1 MITFDQVSVVAGNR
15 TILHPFTLTL
25 TEPVISVVGANGSG
39 KSTFARLIN
48 GLVTPMNGVVRLG
61 EAPRQLDTVRDGAAV
76 RQRVGFVFTDANAQ
90 LIMPTALEDTS
101 LSLRKSHRSRT
112 EREQAARNHL
122 KNVGLAH
129 LAEQSI
135 HALSGGQKQLLAL
148 TSVLA
153 TDPDILVADEPTTL
167 LDLRNAKLI
176 SDRLCALTQQVVIVT
191 HDLEL
196 AARAHRTLVLEEGRI
211 VWDGAPNEAIAH
223 YRKLVEAL

>member
-90 LIMPTALEDTS
+90 LIMPTALEDIS

>member
-1 MITFDQVSVVAGNR
+1 MITFDRVSVVAGDR

>member
-1 MITFDQVSVVAGNR
+1 
-15 TILHPFTLTL
+15 
-25 TEPVISVVGANGSG
+25 
-39 KSTFARLIN
+39 
-48 GLVTPMNGVVRLG
+48 
-61 EAPRQLDTVRDGAAV
+61 
-76 RQRVGFVFTDANAQ
+76 
-90 LIMPTALEDTS
+90 MPTALEDIS

-196 AARAHRTLVLEEGRI
+196 VARAHRTLVLEEGRI

>member
-1 MITFDQVSVVAGNR
+1 MITFDRVSVVAGDR

-90 LIMPTALEDTS
+90 LIMPTALEDIS

>member
-61 EAPRQLDTVRDGAAV
+61 EAPRQLDTVREGAAV

-90 LIMPTALEDTS
+90 LIMPTALEDIS

>member
-1 MITFDQVSVVAGNR
+1 MITFDRVSVVADGR

-90 LIMPTALEDTS
+90 LIMPTALEDIS